1 MENLVEVKAEAL
13 VVEKEVALP
22 NKLTN
27 RIT

>member
-13 VVEKEVALP
+13 VVEKEVALA